1 MQPSKAAV
9 SPDYHCRLT
18 INIYPRAAD
27 PEVWSS
33 AGCAVNFQLRRQII
47 NTPVKV
53 MDTTLTTPEQ
63 IARYRFSTLRAA
75 LKLEIAGMKKR
86 GASAYTILKAE
97 GFTGTRAAVLQQ
109 LTEQLREQA

>member
-1 MQPSKAAV
+1 
-9 SPDYHCRLT
+9 
-18 INIYPRAAD
+18 
-27 PEVWSS
+27 
-33 AGCAVNFQLRRQII
+33 
-47 NTPVKV
+47 

-63 IARYRFSTLRAA
+63 IARFRFATLRAA
-75 LKLEIAGMKKR
+75 LTLELAGMKKR